1 MATND
6 YTQLAENLFG
16 AMQTIYAEQMKTLD
30 FNKTTRC
37 SIVDDSKAEQGE
49 YRVSDGSAEFVAYSE
64 TKTYK
69 VGNYVYVLI
78 PNNDYNQQKTIV
90 GKYVTADS
98 EYYTYV
104 KPSDSFVDITNN
116 IVDLF
121 NEKNLYVEEL
131 DFPKDSYE
139 LIANGN
145 KEELILYTG
154 PQLSLG
160 GFNRMAIKADFKSW
174 LGSQQILE
182 GNYGIA
188 IDIITIDSRTTQEDA
203 IKRFY
208 TVDLDCRG
216 FYGDPYNFENFY
228 TQEAVVDI
236 SELTQN
242 QYINQIQVRFYQKKN
257 FINEDGQLI
266 EAVEEPNLFVKNFE
280 VHFGYA
286 LENFSDETVLLYT
299 LKGDYYAT
307 YFTEKRKKE
316 VGVTDDMTT
325 EQINKILNQYNK
337 KDLHL
342 RWVHKKQEG
351 ENLYGNMVDGN
362 DFISIDN
369 ESLVP
374 DKAAVHW
381 YQYDMNEGVYDD
393 LAGAF
398 WKEITPDADGFS
410 IRSFVPDITKA
421 SEKFRVIIEYPS
433 REEITKLKIQDK
445 ELMDWQHFKMLY
457 EEFGHLEEVFLD
469 KLKENG
475 LEYLKDSVDEILM
488 YYDSR
493 LIKYEGMHR
502 TYESEVLVFTNE
514 CPTPDPATI
523 DLIQGLHV
531 DVDVAGYNGVYR
543 IYRDTG
549 EIMNNAEA
557 TRKRLLT
564 ATYKSLVTGQEELD
578 TAEKITWIIPTNNTM
593 IYPPED
599 GVEYDSNVDTIAH
612 GEDGEIEIT
621 RLGVLSSKVIGS
633 EEADTTQQYFRIK
646 EYYNQ
651 SWTNNSIICK
661 LVKNNI
667 AYEYVVDL
675 IFGPCGTHGTDYTLT
690 LEFRSKEPAA
700 TLGETAVV
708 VPHLYD
714 YDNNDITYQ
723 LKEEQF
729 DYSWYSQ
736 NSQGGI
742 EMIQE
747 GTEAILKVGEDI
759 NACEFYILKLKLKNV
774 AIVSNGVHQKTVTLT
789 QYMPIPVRLN
799 RSYIMFEGADKIA
812 YNAAGVSPN
821 YYKNPYRVYQFIGGR
836 TEVAT
841 GISWAMSFGNDCS
854 GNTEKGKKFY
864 PQISI
869 DGKLSVPSLFLQD
882 NGKQIAVCGY
892 KGDVSNKVWTQPLYL
907 YQYVF
912 DSTLLN
918 SWDGNLTMDE
928 ENGTILSAMMGA
940 GKKDSQNRFHGVL
953 MGDVSKADNRQ
964 SDIGLFGY
972 HEGQQSFGFNIDGT
986 AFIGKNTKG
995 QILMDGNSG
1004 RIQSLSYKQDKTGM
1018 LIDLDDG
1025 KIDIRGA
1032 ISDGAI
1038 NSDVSSPN
1046 YTSTQSRVLIQ
1057 TLDPYLTI
1065 DTENGIEIMRVGHDN
1080 YYLKSEDFTSGAI
1093 GTKFDIAKGDLIF
1106 YDKNASG
1113 GYVRLRGDS
1122 STYFRINAGAW
1133 SNNNDLMYVSG
1144 DGSFFIQSANWDS
1157 SNNGMR
1163 IDLRYGWL
1171 KTYRDGGGVTIDG
1184 NGHPYFQV
1192 TSTTNKPLIT
1202 IASGAYFLQSEDFN
1216 PSAKNGIQINLNSQS
1231 SGITAYRN
1239 FSIWAESDMGY
1250 IALNSSS
1257 ITPLFIGSE
1266 SGLAFSVN
1274 YNGSMQV
1281 GKYFSV
1287 NELGEMICT
1296 KGFIAGWEVNETEL
1310 KKGLI
1315 YLNSETGIIGGTLAD
1330 PYFNLDVGTGKLTVN
1345 DLTVKKKAVF
1355 TDTCMVKI
1363 NGHLGLNTDPTD
1375 DYDILMKGNMCLSGA
1390 KIYMNADGGATGG
1403 QIRGSGSSYISFGAS
1418 KGDDPDAYGIWM
1430 YGGIGFDCSIQ
1441 VTKDI
1446 KIVGNGSLYV
1456 ASHDKVSLGEES
1468 LQAYVERV
1476 AKETLEAANEHSKGL
1491 FDSID
1496 WSSITSNIKD
1506 AVLGAINKT

>member
-116 IVDLF
+116 VVDLF
-121 NEKNLYVEEL
+121 NEKNLFVEEL

-182 GNYGIA
+182 GNYGIS

-203 IKRFY
+203 VKRFY

-257 FINEDGQLI
+257 FVNEDGQLI
-266 EAVEEPNLFVKNFE
+266 EVAEEPNLFVKNFE

-351 ENLYGNMVDGN
+351 EDLYGNMVDGN

-369 ESLVP
+369 KSLVP
-374 DKAAVHW
+374 EKAAVHW
-381 YQYDMNEGVYDD
+381 YQYDINEGVYDD

-398 WKEITPDADGFS
+398 WREITPDADGFS

-421 SEKFRVIIEYPS
+421 TEKFRVIVEYPS
-433 REEITKLKIQDK
+433 REEIAKLKIQDK

-599 GVEYDSNVDTIAH
+599 GVEYDSNVDTITH

-621 RLGVLSSKVIGS
+621 RLGVLSSRVIGS

-742 EMIQE
+742 EMTQE

-841 GISWAMSFGNDCS
+841 GISWAMSFGDDCS
-854 GNTEKGKKFY
+854 GNTDKGKKFY

-1004 RIQSLSYKQDKTGM
+1004 RIQSLSYQQDRTGM

-1032 ISDGAI
+1032 LKDGTP
-1038 NSDVSSPN
+1038 NTDTSSPN

-1065 DTENGIEIMRVGHDN
+1065 DTENGIEIMRIGSNN
-1080 YYLKSEDFTSGAI
+1080 YYLKSEDFVSGSL

-1106 YDKNASG
+1106 YDNDASG

-1122 STYFRINAGAW
+1122 SCYFRINAGSW
-1133 SNNNDLMYVSG
+1133 SGNKDLMYISG
-1144 DGSFFIQSANWDS
+1144 EGSFFIQSANWDG

-1163 IDLRYGWL
+1163 IDLRDGWM
-1171 KTYRDGGGVTIDG
+1171 KTCRDGGGVLIDG
-1184 NGHPYFQV
+1184 KGHPYFQV
-1192 TSTTNKPLIT
+1192 TSTSNKPLIS
-1202 IASGAYFLQSEDFN
+1202 IGSNSYFLQSERFSEGIEGLYLDLNKGSIQAYSFN
-1216 PSAKNGIQINLNSQS
+1216 
-1231 SGITAYRN
+1231 
-1239 FSIWAESDMGY
+1239 
-1250 IALNSSS
+1250 
-1257 ITPLFIGSE
+1257 LF
-1266 SGLAFSVN
+1266 A
-1274 YNGSMQV
+1274 NGSQGMITMSSDGPIPLSIMGHGGGIFQV
-1281 GKYFSV
+1281 GWDGSLTTSIFQIKADGSIYMGEYFYINADGTGRLSGWLFDL
-1287 NELGEMICT
+1287 NKFQSLHGTITMDGANGTIYHST
-1296 KGFIAGWEVNETEL
+1296 KDIFTLSATE
-1310 KKGLI
+1310 
-1315 YLNSETGIIGGTLAD
+1315 NIIGGWKITNSGIESKNGNIKLNANGSFD
-1330 PYFNLDVGTGKLTVN
+1330 FSASGKGSLSMGIDTGHPKASGLNIGDGGIVSIGGIACPSIGSNEGAMDARGDWSFNGLITVGSGISVDGYSGKSVTVEYVSKITGDGVTVEGNNLDARQHVVGYIEVF
-1345 DLTVKKKAVF
+1345 KKKATF
-1355 TDTCMVKI
+1355 A
-1363 NGHLGLNTDPTD
+1363 
-1375 DYDILMKGNMCLSGA
+1375 KG
-1390 KIYMNADGGATGG
+1390 IFVTDGGENFVGRIGG
-1403 QIRGSGSSYISFGAS
+1403 S
-1418 KGDDPDAYGIWM
+1418 
-1430 YGGIGFDCSIQ
+1430 
-1441 VTKDI
+1441 
-1446 KIVGNGSLYV
+1446 
-1456 ASHDKVSLGEES
+1456 
-1468 LQAYVERV
+1468 
-1476 AKETLEAANEHSKGL
+1476 
-1491 FDSID
+1491 
-1496 WSSITSNIKD
+1496 
-1506 AVLGAINKT
+1506 

>member
-16 AMQTIYAEQMKTLD
+16 AMQTIYAEQVKTLD
-30 FNKTTRC
+30 FNKTVRC
-37 SIVDDSKAEQGE
+37 SIIDDSKAEQGE
-49 YRVSDGSAEFVAYSE
+49 YRVSDGSTEFVAYSE

-90 GKYVTADS
+90 GKYVTVDS

-104 KPSDSFVDITNN
+104 KPSDSFVNITNN
-116 IVDLF
+116 VIDF
-121 NEKNLYVEEL
+121 SSEKNIYAAEL
-131 DFPKDSYE
+131 KHPKESYE
-139 LIANGN
+139 LIANGET
-145 KEELILYTG
+145 KEIILYTG
-154 PQLSLG
+154 PKLSLG

-174 LGSQQILE
+174 LGSQKILE

-188 IDIITIDSRTTQEDA
+188 IDIITMDARTTQEDA

-208 TVDLDCRG
+208 TVDLDCVG

-236 SELTQN
+236 SQLTEN
-242 QYINQIQVRFYQKKN
+242 QYIHQVQIRFYQKKN
-257 FINEDGQLI
+257 FVNEDGHLI
-266 EAVEEPNLFVKNFE
+266 QAVEEPNLFVKNCE

-325 EQINKILNQYNK
+325 EQINKILNTYNE

-351 ENLYGNMVDGN
+351 ENQYGNLVDGN
-362 DFISIDN
+362 DFISIDDI
-369 ESLVP
+369 SKVP
-374 DKAAVHW
+374 ETAKVHW
-381 YQYDMNEGVYDD
+381 YQYEMNEGIYDD

-398 WKEITPDADGFS
+398 WKEILPDSNGFS
-410 IRSFVPDITKA
+410 IQSFVPDITKA
-421 SEKFRVIIEYPS
+421 TEKFRVIVEYPS
-433 REEITKLKIQDK
+433 REEVEKLKIQDK
-445 ELMDWQHFKMLY
+445 ELMDWTQFKMLY
-457 EEFGHLEEVFLD
+457 EEFGHLEDIFLE
-469 KLKENG
+469 KLKEHG
-475 LEYLKDSVDEILM
+475 LEMLRDSVDEILI

-493 LIKYEGMHR
+493 LMKYEGMIR
-502 TYESEVLVFTNE
+502 KYESDVLVFTNE

-531 DVDVAGYNGVYR
+531 DVDVAGFNGVYR

-599 GVEYDSNVDTIAH
+599 GVEFDSNIDTITY
-612 GEDGEIEIT
+612 GEDGEVEIT
-621 RLGVLSSKVIGS
+621 RLGVLSSQVIGA

-714 YDNNDITYQ
+714 YNNNDITYQ

-729 DYSWYSQ
+729 TYSWYSE

-742 EMIQE
+742 KLTQE
-747 GTEAILKVGEDI
+747 GTEAILEVGENI
-759 NACEFYILKLKLKNV
+759 NQCEFYILKLLLKNV
-774 AIVSNGVHQKTVTLT
+774 AIVSNGVHQQTVTLT

-799 RSYIMFEGADKIA
+799 RNFIMFEGADKIA
-812 YNAAGVSPN
+812 YNSAGVSPN
-821 YYKNPYRVYQFIGGR
+821 YYKNPYKVYQFMGGK
-836 TEVAT
+836 TVAST
-841 GISWAMSFGNDCS
+841 DVTWVMSFGEDCS
-854 GNTEKGKKFY
+854 GKEDSGRKFY
-864 PQISI
+864 PQVSN
-869 DGKLSVPSLFLQD
+869 DGKLTVPSLYLQD
-882 NGKQIAVCGY
+882 NGKQIAVCGV
-892 KGDVSNKVWTQPLYL
+892 KGGDSLKVWTQPLFL

-912 DSTLLN
+912 DSTMLN

-964 SDIGLFGY
+964 SNIGLFGY

-1032 ISDGAI
+1032 ISDGAV
-1038 NSDVSSPN
+1038 NSDISSPN

-1065 DTENGIEIMRVGHDN
+1065 DTENGIEIMRIGSN
-1080 YYLKSEDFTSGAI
+1080 KYYLKSEDFVSGSL

-1106 YDKNASG
+1106 YDNDASG
-1113 GYVRLRGDS
+1113 GYVRLRGDNS
-1122 STYFRINAGAW
+1122 CYFRINAGSW
-1133 SNNNDLMYVSG
+1133 SGNKDLMYISG
-1144 DGSFFIQSANWDS
+1144 EGSFFIQSANWDS

-1163 IDLRYGWL
+1163 IDLRDGWL
-1171 KTYRDGGGVTIDG
+1171 KTCKDGGGVFING
-1184 NGHPYFQV
+1184 SGHPYFQV
-1192 TSTTNKPLIT
+1192 TSTDNVSLIN
-1202 IASGAYFLQSEDFN
+1202 IASNSYFMQSNDW
-1216 PSAKNGIQINLNSQS
+1216 PHGNGLHFDLKE
-1231 SGITAYRN
+1231 GKITANKFSLYAN
-1239 FSIWAESDMGY
+1239 GVGSIIIDSHGSIPFSI
-1250 IALNSSS
+1250 
-1257 ITPLFIGSE
+1257 TGSE
-1266 SGLAFSVN
+1266 SFMVDWE
-1274 YNGSMQV
+1274 
-1281 GKYFSV
+1281 GKVYCSF
-1287 NELGEMICT
+1287 
-1296 KGFIAGWEVNETEL
+1296 
-1310 KKGLI
+1310 
-1315 YLNSETGIIGGTLAD
+1315 
-1330 PYFNLDVGTGKLTVN
+1330 
-1345 DLTVKKKAVF
+1345 
-1355 TDTCMVKI
+1355 
-1363 NGHLGLNTDPTD
+1363 
-1375 DYDILMKGNMCLSGA
+1375 LMANK
-1390 KIYMNADGGATGG
+1390 GG
-1403 QIRGSGSSYISFGAS
+1403 QIGPFYITENSLTWPGLTSWGGPGVYLGIEGISISNGNFTVDATGNVVSKGNILIAGNGTIGGCTMRNGELDIDKAHISSVHAENLYINDSKVSISTNQNFVTDINNIKGLRYKWQTDVLYDIDVSYTELTLLNGTFTVVSDVKPKGKYVDRIMSDFSFGWEERTMDVLNAGA
-1418 KGDDPDAYGIWM
+1418 KKPHN
-1430 YGGIGFDCSIQ
+1430 
-1441 VTKDI
+1441 TN
-1446 KIVGNGSLYV
+1446 IVW
-1456 ASHDKVSLGEES
+1456 
-1468 LQAYVERV
+1468 
-1476 AKETLEAANEHSKGL
+1476 NE
-1491 FDSID
+1491 
-1496 WSSITSNIKD
+1496 
-1506 AVLGAINKT
+1506 V